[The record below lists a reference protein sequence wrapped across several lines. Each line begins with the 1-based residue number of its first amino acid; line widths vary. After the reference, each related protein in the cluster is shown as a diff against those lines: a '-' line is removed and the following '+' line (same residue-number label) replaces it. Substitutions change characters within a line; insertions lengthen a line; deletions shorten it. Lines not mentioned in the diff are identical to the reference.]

1 MFVVKYIPEWFPGAG
16 FQRWASKGRRM
27 VNEMMEGR
35 HVVQR
40 LGSAQVCFATKL
52 IEEGGYFHV
61 CRTTVK
67 LTLMYC

>member
-52 IEEGGYFHV
+52 IEEGG
-61 CRTTVK
+61 
-67 LTLMYC
+67 